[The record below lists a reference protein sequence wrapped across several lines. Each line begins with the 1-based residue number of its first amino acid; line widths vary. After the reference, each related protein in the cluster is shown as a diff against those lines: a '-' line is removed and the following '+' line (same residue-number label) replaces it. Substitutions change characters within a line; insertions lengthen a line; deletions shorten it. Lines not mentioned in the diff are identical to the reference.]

1 MKASAWYWAL
11 GLTALWVGCGDDTSG
26 EGGSPGTGGGTTETK
41 ASSTSSSSGS
51 TVASST
57 TSSTTSTG
65 DGGGGGG
72 CPVPNV
78 MYEKGCLT
86 FQGASALCGF
96 SSDETICELAVSCGQ
111 SPDLGQCQINCEMGT
126 TVNCYAEAD
135 VACLAQA
142 ACAADCDALE
152 ACGFIL

>member
-1 MKASAWYWAL
+1 
-11 GLTALWVGCGDDTSG
+11 
-26 EGGSPGTGGGTTETK
+26 
-41 ASSTSSSSGS
+41 
-51 TVASST
+51 VASSGT
-57 TSSTTSTG
+57 QASSSTG

-72 CPVPNV
+72 CPIPDVT
-78 MYEKGCLT
+78 YEKGCLT

-96 SSDETICELAVSCGQ
+96 SSDDTICELSVMCGL
-111 SPDLGQCQINCEMGT
+111 STDLGQCRINCEMGT
-126 TVNCYAEAD
+126 TIECYAEAD